1 MAIALK
7 RSPRMVA
14 AVFAVLVAGGAY
26 VPLDPASPVE
36 RLAVILSDSRHRDTG
51 QDVGRGAVAAALLT
65 GGGHAAAREAAR
77 LAGLPV
83 VDLDE
88 IWPALEAEPAP
99 TGEPASDPTLEA
111 GREGLAY
118 VIYTSG
124 STGAPKGVMIRHGG
138 LASYVLA
145 TRRDLGSPPPTGC
158 CSSPPSPS
166 TPAPMRSSA
175 AWRAA
180 RR

>member
-1 MAIALK
+1 MAIALE

-14 AVFAVLVAGGAY
+14 AVFAVLIAGGAY

-36 RLAVILSDSRHRDTG
+36 RLAVILSDI
-51 QDVGRGAVAAALLT
+51 GRGAVAAALLT

-99 TGEPASDPTLEA
+99 RGAGERPDA
-111 GREGLAY
+111 
-118 VIYTSG
+118 
-124 STGAPKGVMIRHGG
+124 
-138 LASYVLA
+138 
-145 TRRDLGSPPPTGC
+145 
-158 CSSPPSPS
+158 
-166 TPAPMRSSA
+166 
-175 AWRAA
+175 
-180 RR
+180 